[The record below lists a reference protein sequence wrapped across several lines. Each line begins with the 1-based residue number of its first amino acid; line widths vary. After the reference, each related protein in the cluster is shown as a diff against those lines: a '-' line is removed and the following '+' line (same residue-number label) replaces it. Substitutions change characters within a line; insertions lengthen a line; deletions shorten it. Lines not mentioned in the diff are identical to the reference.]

1 MSYTAAGHQRAF
13 GTLDE
18 RKCDDMFQYMLT
30 CRHTVS
36 LTPFEI
42 FALRI
47 GRWSQT
53 LSQPIMMAPPLLSN
67 FQTKVMTK
75 IKAKTNFS
83 ADGRLWEPLMWE
95 LT

>member
-1 MSYTAAGHQRAF
+1 MS
-13 GTLDE
+13 
-18 RKCDDMFQYMLT
+18 
-30 CRHTVS
+30 
-36 LTPFEI
+36 
-42 FALRI
+42 ALRI
-47 GRWSQT
+47 WRWSQT
-53 LSQPIMMAPPLLSN
+53 LSQPIMIAPPLLRN